1 MVFGESSFRSRAASL
16 LRPSTPSKTQSLGQG
31 ANQEKGSGIA
41 SNTPTESPLNE
52 KPKTEEGQN
61 GLEKSQTLSSNG
73 KTFFSSGDN
82 AVINDEAAQRIV
94 RTIPSESS
102 NGLSLPTSNSL
113 FRCVNATFTN
123 QFPNAGWV
131 HTLDEEDEDLLATA
145 PSLPH
150 TPAGALIAQETST
163 TIAAHNQQPG
173 PARGRLYDH
182 ERKWTPPL
190 TRDAVR
196 ESGSRWRAFASSSA
210 YPTISAEG
218 GEIVTEEWLQQNGP
232 DYSRPWLAGASDG
245 DPEKD
250 PAGLYRFRAKRRAW
264 YVRAQRTVLRNP
276 IVPMIIRMNVW
287 LFSAVALALACS
299 IHHIT
304 DKNPRDISATPSTNM
319 AIVVDAV
326 ALVYLLYITYD
337 EYSGKP
343 LGLRPAKAKMR
354 LIFLDLFFIVFDS
367 ANLSLAFEAIKGN
380 CESQVCSRQKALASV
395 LLIALIAWL
404 LTFSISV
411 MR

>member
-1 MVFGESSFRSRAASL
+1 M
-16 LRPSTPSKTQSLGQG
+16 
-31 ANQEKGSGIA
+31 
-41 SNTPTESPLNE
+41 
-52 KPKTEEGQN
+52 
-61 GLEKSQTLSSNG
+61 
-73 KTFFSSGDN
+73 
-82 AVINDEAAQRIV
+82 
-94 RTIPSESS
+94 
-102 NGLSLPTSNSL
+102 
-113 FRCVNATFTN
+113 FTDHY
-123 QFPNAGWV
+123 PDIGWV
-131 HTLDEEDEDLLATA
+131 HTLDEEDEDLLAEA
-145 PSLPH
+145 HSLPH
-150 TPAGALIAQETST
+150 MPDGALIAQHKSIT
-163 TIAAHNQQPG
+163 TAAHNQQKG
-173 PARGRLYDH
+173 PPRGRLYDH
-182 ERKWTPPL
+182 EQKWSSL
-190 TRDAVR
+190 TSDAVR
-196 ESGSRWRAFASSSA
+196 ESGSRWKAFASSSA
-210 YPTISAEG
+210 YPKISAEG
-218 GEIVTEEWLQQNGP
+218 GEVVTDEWLRENGP

-250 PAGLYRFRAKRRAW
+250 PAGVYRFRAKRRAW
-264 YVRAQRTVLRNP
+264 YIRAQRTVLRNP
-276 IVPMIIRMNVW
+276 IVPMVIRMNVW

-304 DKNPRDISATPSTNM
+304 DKAKIHATPSTNM

-367 ANLSLAFEAIKGN
+367 ANLSLAFEAIEGN
-380 CESQVCSRQKALASV
+380 CDCHVCSLQKALASV

>member
-1 MVFGESSFRSRAASL
+1 MDFLCPRQKICSDAH
-16 LRPSTPSKTQSLGQG
+16 
-31 ANQEKGSGIA
+31 IA
-41 SNTPTESPLNE
+41 MLT
-52 KPKTEEGQN
+52 
-61 GLEKSQTLSSNG
+61 
-73 KTFFSSGDN
+73 D
-82 AVINDEAAQRIV
+82 
-94 RTIPSESS
+94 
-102 NGLSLPTSNSL
+102 
-113 FRCVNATFTN
+113 
-123 QFPNAGWV
+123 QFPDVGWV
-131 HTLDEEDEDLLATA
+131 HTLDEEDEDLLAA
-145 PSLPH
+145 AHSVPH
-150 TPAGALIAQETST
+150 VPAGAFIAQHNST
-163 TIAAHNQQPG
+163 TTATHDQQRG
-173 PARGRLYDH
+173 SSRGRLYDH
-182 ERKWTPPL
+182 EREWTPPL

-210 YPTISAEG
+210 YPTTSAEG
-218 GEIVTEEWLQQNGP
+218 GEIVTDEWLREHGP

-264 YVRAQRTVLRNP
+264 YIRAQRTVLRNP
-276 IVPMIIRMNVW
+276 IVPMVIRMNVW
-287 LFSAVALALACS
+287 FFSAVALALACS
-299 IHHIT
+299 IHHIS
-304 DKNPRDISATPSTNM
+304 DKHSIHTTPSTNM

-367 ANLSLAFEAIKGN
+367 ANLSLAFEAIEGDCKYW
-380 CESQVCSRQKALASV
+380 VCALQKALASV

>member
-1 MVFGESSFRSRAASL
+1 MPDL
-16 LRPSTPSKTQSLGQG
+16 
-31 ANQEKGSGIA
+31 
-41 SNTPTESPLNE
+41 
-52 KPKTEEGQN
+52 
-61 GLEKSQTLSSNG
+61 
-73 KTFFSSGDN
+73 
-82 AVINDEAAQRIV
+82 
-94 RTIPSESS
+94 
-102 NGLSLPTSNSL
+102 
-113 FRCVNATFTN
+113 
-123 QFPNAGWV
+123 GWV

-145 PSLPH
+145 HSLPH
-150 TPAGALIAQETST
+150 IPAGVLVAQHNST
-163 TIAAHNQQPG
+163 TTAAHNQQSSQS
-173 PARGRLYDH
+173 RGRLYDH
-182 ERKWTPPL
+182 EREWTPSA
-190 TRDAVR
+190 RDSLR

-210 YPTISAEG
+210 YPTTSAEG
-218 GEIVTEEWLQQNGP
+218 GEIVSEEWLQQNGP

-264 YVRAQRTVLRNP
+264 YIRAQRTVLRNP
-276 IVPMIIRMNVW
+276 IVPMVIRMNVW
-287 LFSAVALALACS
+287 SFSAVALALACS

-304 DKNPRDISATPSTNM
+304 DKSGGGINATPSTNM

-367 ANLSLAFEAIKGN
+367 ANLSLAFEAIEGSCQKQI
-380 CESQVCSRQKALASV
+380 CDQQKALASV

>member
-1 MVFGESSFRSRAASL
+1 M
-16 LRPSTPSKTQSLGQG
+16 
-31 ANQEKGSGIA
+31 
-41 SNTPTESPLNE
+41 
-52 KPKTEEGQN
+52 
-61 GLEKSQTLSSNG
+61 
-73 KTFFSSGDN
+73 D
-82 AVINDEAAQRIV
+82 V
-94 RTIPSESS
+94 R
-102 NGLSLPTSNSL
+102 G
-113 FRCVNATFTN
+113 
-123 QFPNAGWV
+123 
-131 HTLDEEDEDLLATA
+131 
-145 PSLPH
+145 
-150 TPAGALIAQETST
+150 
-163 TIAAHNQQPG
+163 G
-173 PARGRLYDH
+173 P
-182 ERKWTPPL
+182 W
-190 TRDAVR
+190 
-196 ESGSRWRAFASSSA
+196 SRWRAFASSSA
-210 YPTISAEG
+210 YPSISAEG

-264 YVRAQRTVLRNP
+264 YIRVQRTVLRNP
-276 IVPMIIRMNVW
+276 IVPMVIRMNVW
-287 LFSAVALALACS
+287 FFSAVALALACS
-299 IHHIT
+299 VHHIT
-304 DKNPRDISATPSTNM
+304 DKDPLEVPATPSTNM

-367 ANLSLAFEAIKGN
+367 ANLSLAFEAIEGT
-380 CESQVCSRQKALASV
+380 CPDQVCSRQKALASV

>member
-1 MVFGESSFRSRAASL
+1 MPDS
-16 LRPSTPSKTQSLGQG
+16 
-31 ANQEKGSGIA
+31 
-41 SNTPTESPLNE
+41 
-52 KPKTEEGQN
+52 
-61 GLEKSQTLSSNG
+61 
-73 KTFFSSGDN
+73 
-82 AVINDEAAQRIV
+82 
-94 RTIPSESS
+94 
-102 NGLSLPTSNSL
+102 
-113 FRCVNATFTN
+113 
-123 QFPNAGWV
+123 GWV
-131 HTLDEEDEDLLATA
+131 HTLDEEDEDLLAVA
-145 PSLPH
+145 HSLPH
-150 TPAGALIAQETST
+150 IPAGALIAQHNST
-163 TIAAHNQQPG
+163 TTAAHNQQSSQSRG
-173 PARGRLYDH
+173 PLYDH
-182 ERKWTPPL
+182 EREWTPSA
-190 TRDAVR
+190 RDSLR

-210 YPTISAEG
+210 YPTTSAQG
-218 GEIVTEEWLQQNGP
+218 GEIVSEEWLQQNGP

-264 YVRAQRTVLRNP
+264 YIRAQRTVLRNP
-276 IVPMIIRMNVW
+276 IVPMVIRMNVW
-287 LFSAVALALACS
+287 FFSAVALALACS

-304 DKNPRDISATPSTNM
+304 DKSGGGEDKGSEASEKINAPPSTNM

-367 ANLSLAFEAIKGN
+367 ANLSLAFEAIEGD
-380 CESQVCSRQKALASV
+380 CQERICDQQKALASV

>member
-1 MVFGESSFRSRAASL
+1 MGIVYPHQTICSDAYVL
-16 LRPSTPSKTQSLGQG
+16 MSTDQ
-31 ANQEKGSGIA
+31 
-41 SNTPTESPLNE
+41 
-52 KPKTEEGQN
+52 
-61 GLEKSQTLSSNG
+61 
-73 KTFFSSGDN
+73 
-82 AVINDEAAQRIV
+82 
-94 RTIPSESS
+94 
-102 NGLSLPTSNSL
+102 
-113 FRCVNATFTN
+113 FTN
-123 QFPNAGWV
+123 LGWV
-131 HTLDEEDEDLLATA
+131 HTLDEEDEDLLAA
-145 PSLPH
+145 AHSLPQ
-150 TPAGALIAQETST
+150 TPAGALIAQHNST
-163 TIAAHNQQPG
+163 PTAAHMLQPG
-173 PARGRLYDH
+173 TPRGRLHYHD
-182 ERKWTPPL
+182 RDWTPL
-190 TRDAVR
+190 GRDALR

-210 YPTISAEG
+210 YPTNSAEG

-232 DYSRPWLAGASDG
+232 DYSRPWLASASDG
-245 DPEKD
+245 DPERD

-264 YVRAQRTVLRNP
+264 YIRAQRTVLRNP
-276 IVPMIIRMNVW
+276 IVPMVIRMNVW
-287 LFSAVALALACS
+287 FFSAVALALACS

-304 DKNPRDISATPSTNM
+304 DKHTSREISATPSTNM

-367 ANLSLAFEAIKGN
+367 ANLSLAFEAVEGS
-380 CESQVCSRQKALASV
+380 CSTSVCPWQKALASV

>member
-1 MVFGESSFRSRAASL
+1 MLAA
-16 LRPSTPSKTQSLGQG
+16 
-31 ANQEKGSGIA
+31 A
-41 SNTPTESPLNE
+41 
-52 KPKTEEGQN
+52 
-61 GLEKSQTLSSNG
+61 
-73 KTFFSSGDN
+73 
-82 AVINDEAAQRIV
+82 
-94 RTIPSESS
+94 
-102 NGLSLPTSNSL
+102 
-113 FRCVNATFTN
+113 
-123 QFPNAGWV
+123 
-131 HTLDEEDEDLLATA
+131 H
-145 PSLPH
+145 SLPH
-150 TPAGALIAQETST
+150 TPAGALLVEHDST

-173 PARGRLYDH
+173 PSRGRLYDH
-182 ERKWTPPL
+182 ERGWNSPL
-190 TRDAVR
+190 AGDAVR

-250 PAGLYRFRAKRRAW
+250 PAGLYRFRTKRRAW
-264 YVRAQRTVLRNP
+264 YIRAQRTVLRNP
-276 IVPMIIRMNVW
+276 IIPMVIRMNVW
-287 LFSAVALALACS
+287 FFSAVALALACS

-304 DKNPRDISATPSTNM
+304 DKDSKKIHATPSTNM

-367 ANLSLAFEAIKGN
+367 ANLSLAFEAIEGS
-380 CESQVCSRQKALASV
+380 CDPPVCSLQKALASV

>member
-1 MVFGESSFRSRAASL
+1 MDFL
-16 LRPSTPSKTQSLGQG
+16 WPHQ
-31 ANQEKGSGIA
+31 
-41 SNTPTESPLNE
+41 
-52 KPKTEEGQN
+52 
-61 GLEKSQTLSSNG
+61 
-73 KTFFSSGDN
+73 
-82 AVINDEAAQRIV
+82 INCSDAHFV
-94 RTIPSESS
+94 MS
-102 NGLSLPTSNSL
+102 
-113 FRCVNATFTN
+113 TN
-123 QFPNAGWV
+123 QLPDSGWV
-131 HTLDEEDEDLLATA
+131 HTLDEEDEDLLAA
-145 PSLPH
+145 AHSLPH
-150 TPAGALIAQETST
+150 IPTDALIAQHNSST
-163 TIAAHNQQPG
+163 TAAHNQQSSQF
-173 PARGRLYDH
+173 RGRLDDH
-182 ERKWTPPL
+182 ERKWTPSAGDSL
-190 TRDAVR
+190 R

-210 YPTISAEG
+210 YPTTSAEG
-218 GEIVTEEWLQQNGP
+218 GETVSEEWLQQNGP

-264 YVRAQRTVLRNP
+264 YIRAQRTVLRNP
-276 IVPMIIRMNVW
+276 IVPMVIRMNVW
-287 LFSAVALALACS
+287 FFSAVALALACS

-304 DKNPRDISATPSTNM
+304 DKSGEDNGSEKINATPSTNM

-367 ANLSLAFEAIKGN
+367 ANLSLAFEAIEGSCQKQI
-380 CESQVCSRQKALASV
+380 CAQQKALASV

>member
-1 MVFGESSFRSRAASL
+1 MVFGEGSFRSRAASL
-16 LRPSTPSKTQSLGQG
+16 LHPSTPFTTQSLGQG
-31 ANQEKGSGIA
+31 ANQEKGPGIA

-52 KPKTEEGQN
+52 KTVAGERQN
-61 GLEKSQTLSSNG
+61 GLGEPHALPPSG
-73 KTFFSSGDN
+73 KTYHSSGIN
-82 AVINDEAAQRIV
+82 AVANDRAAQRIV
-94 RTIPSESS
+94 RTIPS
-102 NGLSLPTSNSL
+102 
-113 FRCVNATFTN
+113 
-123 QFPNAGWV
+123 WV
-131 HTLDEEDEDLLATA
+131 HTLDERDEDLLTA
-145 PSLPH
+145 AHSLPH
-150 TPAGALIAQETST
+150 TPAGALIAQRNGTLP
-163 TIAAHNQQPG
+163 AAHSQQPG
-173 PARGRLYDH
+173 SSRGRFYDH
-182 ERKWTPPL
+182 EQECNSL
-190 TRDAVR
+190 HRDALR

-210 YPTISAEG
+210 YPTTSAEG

-264 YVRAQRTVLRNP
+264 YIRAQRTVLRNP
-276 IVPMIIRMNVW
+276 IIPMVIRMNVW
-287 LFSAVALALACS
+287 SFSAVALALACS

-304 DKNPRDISATPSTNM
+304 DNQSDTSSTPSTNM

-367 ANLSLAFEAIKGN
+367 ANLSLAFEAIEGN
-380 CESQVCSRQKALASV
+380 CASHVCPLFHKCHEVSTMAYLY
-395 LLIALIAWL
+395 LLICL
-404 LTFSISV
+404 LTIT
-411 MR
+411 

>member
-1 MVFGESSFRSRAASL
+1 M
-16 LRPSTPSKTQSLGQG
+16 ST
-31 ANQEKGSGIA
+31 
-41 SNTPTESPLNE
+41 
-52 KPKTEEGQN
+52 
-61 GLEKSQTLSSNG
+61 
-73 KTFFSSGDN
+73 D
-82 AVINDEAAQRIV
+82 
-94 RTIPSESS
+94 
-102 NGLSLPTSNSL
+102 
-113 FRCVNATFTN
+113 
-123 QFPNAGWV
+123 QFPDLGWV
-131 HTLDEEDEDLLATA
+131 HTLDEDDEDLLAA
-145 PSLPH
+145 AQSLSC
-150 TPAGALIAQETST
+150 TPANAVIAQHND
-163 TIAAHNQQPG
+163 IAAAAQYQHPG
-173 PARGRLYDH
+173 PSRSHLYNH
-182 ERKWTPPL
+182 
-190 TRDAVR
+190 RDAVG

-210 YPTISAEG
+210 YPTTSAEG
-218 GEIVTEEWLQQNGP
+218 GETVTEEWLQQNGP

-264 YVRAQRTVLRNP
+264 YIRAQRTVLRNP

-287 LFSAVALALACS
+287 CFSAVALALACS

-304 DKNPRDISATPSTNM
+304 DQLGPRNATPSTNM

-367 ANLSLAFEAIKGN
+367 ANLSLAFEAIEGT
-380 CESQVCSRQKALASV
+380 CQSEACDRQRALASV

>member
-94 RTIPSESS
+94 RTIPS
-102 NGLSLPTSNSL
+102 
-113 FRCVNATFTN
+113 
-123 QFPNAGWV
+123 WV

-411 MR
+411 MRLVERVTTR

>member
-52 KPKTEEGQN
+52 KPKAEEGQN

-82 AVINDEAAQRIV
+82 AVVNDEAAQRIV
-94 RTIPSESS
+94 RTIPS
-102 NGLSLPTSNSL
+102 
-113 FRCVNATFTN
+113 
-123 QFPNAGWV
+123 WV

-173 PARGRLYDH
+173 PSRGRLYDH

-190 TRDAVR
+190 ARDAVR

-411 MR
+411 MRLVERVTTR

>member
-1 MVFGESSFRSRAASL
+1 M
-16 LRPSTPSKTQSLGQG
+16 
-31 ANQEKGSGIA
+31 
-41 SNTPTESPLNE
+41 
-52 KPKTEEGQN
+52 
-61 GLEKSQTLSSNG
+61 
-73 KTFFSSGDN
+73 
-82 AVINDEAAQRIV
+82 
-94 RTIPSESS
+94 
-102 NGLSLPTSNSL
+102 
-113 FRCVNATFTN
+113 
-123 QFPNAGWV
+123 
-131 HTLDEEDEDLLATA
+131 
-145 PSLPH
+145 
-150 TPAGALIAQETST
+150 IAQHNGITA
-163 TIAAHNQQPG
+163 AAHNQDSG
-173 PARGRLYDH
+173 PSRGRAYGH
-182 ERKWTPPL
+182 EGESTPPL
-190 TRDAVR
+190 VRDEAQ
-196 ESGSRWRAFASSSA
+196 ESGSRWRAFISSSA
-210 YPTISAEG
+210 YPAISADG

-264 YVRAQRTVLRNP
+264 YIRAQRTVLRNP

-287 LFSAVALALACS
+287 SFSAVALALACS

-304 DKNPRDISATPSTNM
+304 DKYKDEIRATPSTNM

-367 ANLSLAFEAIKGN
+367 ANLSLAFEAIQGD
-380 CESQVCSRQKALASV
+380 CEPCVCTRQKALASV

-411 MR
+411 MRSASINIFAYQ